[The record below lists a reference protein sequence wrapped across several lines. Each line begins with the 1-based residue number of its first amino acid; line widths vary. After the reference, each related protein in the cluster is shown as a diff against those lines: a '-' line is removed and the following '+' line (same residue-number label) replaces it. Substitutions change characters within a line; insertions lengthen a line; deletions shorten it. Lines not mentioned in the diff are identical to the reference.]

1 MTLRDGRRGAAL
13 LLALMVVILLEGIA
27 ALTLSA
33 AFSRARLVAA
43 TRDAVEGRA
52 VAEHALA
59 VARVDGDAAL
69 RALSDGGA
77 TSLTVASPLAAWQ
90 VRVDARRLGSTVRVV
105 AVATR
110 SRADGRTAAAQRATL
125 LLRTNGADT
134 LRVISP

>member
-1 MTLRDGRRGAAL
+1 VTAREPRRGAAL

-43 TRDAVEGRA
+43 TQDVVDGNA
-52 VAEHALA
+52 VAHHALA
-59 VARVDGDAAL
+59 VARIDGDSAL
-69 RALSDGGA
+69 RALSDGEVRVLA
-77 TSLTVASPLAAWQ
+77 VASPLPAWQ
-90 VRVDARRLGSTVRVV
+90 VRVDAERLGTTVRLN

-110 SRADGRTAAAQRATL
+110 TRPDGRAAAARRATL
-125 LLRTNGADT
+125 LLRVNGADT